1 MPPMTVSLAAIVFSA
16 GAVAGALGIVL
27 GIGGGLFLVPFFTLV
42 LGFSVK
48 SAAAISLT
56 TVIATSSA
64 VAAARAGNRVMNLR
78 FGMLL
83 EVATAAGS
91 LLGGITAQVVAESTL
106 QRMFGLVAMFVAAVM
121 LARMNRRNVIS
132 DPHADPGRLGNRFY
146 DAESGCARDVPDQ
159 EAPAG
164 VVRFLHCGQSLVTA
178 WHRRRGDQGAG
189 PERVVWHAA
198 SRGSRDQRND
208 DRRDRHGRR
217 DHLLRPRR
225 PAATRRCARGSR
237 CSVRFVG
244 GAAGRRAC
252 VGEVVEAAHGD
263 DPHHRRGVDAHAEHA
278 VKPDDRGLSALE
290 VTIGRVLRLG
300 VGASSMLLAAGL
312 LLSLVG

>member
-1 MPPMTVSLAAIVFSA
+1 MTVSVAAIIFSA
-16 GAVAGALGIVL
+16 GAVAGAFGIVL

-64 VAAARAGNRVMNLR
+64 VASARAGNRLMNLR

-121 LARMNRRNVIS
+121 LARINRRNVIS
-132 DPHADPGRLGNRFY
+132 DPDADLGRFGGRFY
-146 DAESGCARDVPDQ
+146 DAESGCSRHVPNQ

-164 VVRFLHCGQSLVTA
+164 VVRLLHCRQSLVTA
-178 WHRRRGDQGAG
+178 RHRRRRDQGAG
-189 PERVVWHAA
+189 TERVVWHAA

-208 DRRDRHGRR
+208 DRCDRHGRR
-217 DHLLRPRR
+217 DHLLRPR
-225 PAATRRCARGSR
+225 
-237 CSVRFVG
+237 
-244 GAAGRRAC
+244 
-252 VGEVVEAAHGD
+252 
-263 DPHHRRGVDAHAEHA
+263 
-278 VKPDDRGLSALE
+278 
-290 VTIGRVLRLG
+290 
-300 VGASSMLLAAGL
+300 
-312 LLSLVG
+312 